1 MGFISNASHIF
12 CNVSNE
18 NCFTNGN
25 GARTNLEMY
34 LKDSDIMQ
42 ILKNGMNIDSYC
54 SLEDICV
61 TFINEMRQLN
71 MSRGSY

>member
-1 MGFISNASHIF
+1 MHNLNKEVKYI
-12 CNVSNE
+12 
-18 NCFTNGN
+18 TNGN

-34 LKDSDIMQ
+34 LKDSDIMK

-54 SLEDICV
+54 SLEDICE

>member
-1 MGFISNASHIF
+1 
-12 CNVSNE
+12 
-18 NCFTNGN
+18 
-25 GARTNLEMY
+25 MY
-34 LKDSDIMQ
+34 LEDSDIMQ

-54 SLEDICV
+54 SLEDICE